1 MSAKSTTL
9 AAEFVAFDTAQ
20 RIVSTA
26 VNVLGSEYVSLSALL
41 GRVAAENVIAE
52 EDLVPY
58 ARSAM
63 DGYAL
68 RASDTT
74 GASPQSP
81 VGIPVVGKIFAGEG
95 KTTLAPG
102 TAIGITTGAPVPCDA
117 DAVIPH
123 EQLHV
128 RDGVVFIERS
138 TKPGNCIFPPA
149 EDVRCGELLLKS
161 GSVIGPAMIAL
172 LAFIGR
178 SGLRVYRRP
187 QAHVLCTGSELV
199 DVSDTPACG
208 QVRNSNAY
216 ALVAL
221 LSQWGAEA
229 RYLGS
234 VADNSERLRA
244 ALEAAREGAD
254 LLITTGGASVGE
266 RDLVKSVLERMG
278 VDFDFR
284 RVALRPGKPFA
295 FGRWGTLPVCVLPGN
310 PSAAFVCFQEFVG
323 PILLRM
329 AGRRKLELPTVRATL
344 TGRAKSKAGSRY
356 IVLAHL
362 SMTGS
367 DFLVRPL
374 ENQCSAL
381 VRNPAMTN
389 GLIVLP
395 EGPATYEAGDQVA
408 VQVLDWES
416 AVTEDRT
423 PLGTIRR
430 NDL

>member
-1 MSAKSTTL
+1 MNVNSTT
-9 AAEFVAFDTAQ
+9 AGID
-20 RIVSTA
+20 IVSLDEAQDIVARAITA
-26 VNVLGSEYVSLSALL
+26 LGTERLPLSEAL
-41 GRVAAENVIAE
+41 GRVAGEDVIAQ

-68 RASDTT
+68 LASDT
-74 GASPQSP
+74 ASASLMSP
-81 VGIPVVGKIFAGEG
+81 ARIPIVGKVFTGDG
-95 KTTLAPG
+95 KTVIPPG
-102 TAIGITTGAPVPCDA
+102 TAIGITTGAPVPRDA

-123 EQLHV
+123 EETQVL
-128 RDGVVFIERS
+128 DGVVLIEKPI
-138 TKPGNCIFPPA
+138 KPGNCIFPPA

-172 LAFIGR
+172 LAFVGR

-310 PSAAFVCFQEFVG
+310 PSATFVCFQEFVG

-395 EGPATYEAGDQVA
+395 EGPATYEAGDQVP

-416 AVTEDRT
+416 AITEDRT